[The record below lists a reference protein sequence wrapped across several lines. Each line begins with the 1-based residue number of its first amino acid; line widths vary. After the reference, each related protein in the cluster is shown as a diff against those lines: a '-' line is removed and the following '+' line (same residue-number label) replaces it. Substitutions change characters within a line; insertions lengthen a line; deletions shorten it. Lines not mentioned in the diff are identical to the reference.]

1 MKTKMLLAIS
11 LFFCNT
17 TFANEMNFNF
27 DKIEKDLLL
36 KIEVSNQKLQ
46 EEITKKME
54 ENFIAQI
61 EKFNEDKFF
70 MQANFEE
77 IKNKKIELYNDINK

>member
-1 MKTKMLLAIS
+1 MKTKMLVAIS
-11 LFFCNT
+11 LLFCNF

-27 DKIEKDLLL
+27 DKIEKDLSLQ
-36 KIEVSNQKLQ
+36 IEVSNQKLQ

-70 MQANFEE
+70 MPANFEK
-77 IKNKKIELYNDINK
+77 IKNSNIELYNDINK